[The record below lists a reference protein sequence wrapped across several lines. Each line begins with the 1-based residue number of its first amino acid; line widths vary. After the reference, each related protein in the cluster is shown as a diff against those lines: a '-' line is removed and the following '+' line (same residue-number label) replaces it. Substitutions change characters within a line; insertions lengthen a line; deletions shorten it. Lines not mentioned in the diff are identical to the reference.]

1 MRTTHL
7 LAVAA
12 LAAGAA
18 AGTTLAGA
26 SDSIQGCVRKDSVL
40 VIATADQCKT
50 LGQPLVWNVE
60 GPPGPKGDPGTTLSS
75 IADLNGLSCSSGDD
89 SGAIAVSVGSG
100 GEVTLTCSFTARGPI
115 LRINEV
121 MTASPISAAS
131 EFVEIVNIG
140 LVRADLGGYKLVYRS
155 AAGSSDETLATVPAG
170 RSLEPGARYVFG
182 GTTFG
187 GTANQTYNSG
197 LASAAGG
204 VGLRNPSGQLID
216 SVGYGSVA
224 TNAFVEGSPA
234 AAPKAGNSISRLPD
248 GHDSNFNLADFF
260 LTSLP
265 TPGAA
270 NHR

>member
-1 MRTTHL
+1 MRTSHL
-7 LAVAA
+7 LAIAA
-12 LAAGAA
+12 LAAASA

-26 SDSIQGCVRKDSVL
+26 SDTIQGCVRKDSVL
-40 VIATADQCKT
+40 VIATAEQCKT

-60 GPPGPKGDPGTTLSS
+60 GPKGDPGTTLSS
-75 IADLNGLSCSSGDD
+75 ISDLNGLSCSSGDD

-100 GEVTLTCSFTARGPI
+100 GDVTLRCSFTTRGPI

-131 EFVEIVNIG
+131 EFVEIVNTG
-140 LVRADLGGYKLVYRS
+140 LVRADLGGFKLVYRS
-155 AAGSSDETLATVPAG
+155 AAVSSDETLATVPAG
-170 RSLEPGARYVFG
+170 SSLDPGARYVFG
-182 GTTFG
+182 GTTFW

-204 VGLRNPSGQLID
+204 VGFRNPSGQLID
-216 SVGYGSVA
+216 SVGYGSGT

-234 AAPKAGNSISRLPD
+234 AAPKPGTSISRLPD
-248 GHDSNFNLADFF
+248 GHDSNFNAADFSA
-260 LTSLP
+260 TSPP
-265 TPGAA
+265 TPGAV